1 MGSRRR
7 GKIKSRKPSKAAGI
21 RSQEPTQYN
30 QACIKFSFEYT
41 LEDGR
46 GSFNNLNQMQKAHI
60 VSAMIK
66 RRKQKWS
73 DLISADKHALGLE
86 KIAKDAIKT
95 SMKELPRDLQDKAK
109 FIAFRYHEKMA
120 MVGFRDKDVFYTL
133 WFDANFHNKSVYGH

>member
-1 MGSRRR
+1 MGNRKR
-7 GKIKSRKPSKAAGI
+7 GKIKSRKPSKPAGI

-46 GSFNNLNQMQKAHI
+46 GGFNNLNQMQKAHI
-60 VSAMIK
+60 VSAMVK

-95 SMKELPRDLQDKAK
+95 SMKELPRDLQDSLQLEHILLTFLSLQARR
-109 FIAFRYHEKMA
+109 AP
-120 MVGFRDKDVFYTL
+120 VGYQKQSPL
-133 WFDANFHNKSVYGH
+133 LAQ